1 MEHRELD
8 DRAEYEVQ
16 LTDEAVYGLAEVMPD
31 VVYQRVSEML
41 SVLATFPR
49 YGEEYDPYNEA
60 ARPPVP
66 CRVLFVGRYG
76 IYYTIDEERQ
86 KVTVLA
92 IEDSRRD
99 PRNRFKVVD

>member
-1 MEHRELD
+1 MGHRELD
-8 DRAEYEVQ
+8 DRVEYEVQ

-31 VVYQRVSEML
+31 VVYQRVNEML

-49 YGEEYDPYNEA
+49 YGEEYDPYYEA
-60 ARPPVP
+60 ARLSVP

-76 IYYTIDEERQ
+76 IYYAIDEEGQ

-99 PRNRFKVVD
+99 PRNRFRVVD